1 MVRVI
6 YRVVPVEF
14 AGGASFAIEVVRRHF
29 IFVATAAA
37 HGTWCCIGNVR
48 VPKWAIFAGDVF
60 AVDSAV
66 VVDVFASWTE
76 VAGNIDTDVCL
87 GLVVTGGTNL
97 TVYSLD
103 VDENSPRWACI
114 AIGVAGT

>member
-6 YRVVPVEF
+6 YRSVPVEF
-14 AGGASFAIEVVRRHF
+14 SGGASFALEVARRHF

-37 HGTWCCIGNVR
+37 HGTWCCFGDVR
-48 VPKWAIFAGDVF
+48 VAKWAIFARDMF

-97 TVYSLD
+97 TV
-103 VDENSPRWACI
+103 
-114 AIGVAGT
+114 